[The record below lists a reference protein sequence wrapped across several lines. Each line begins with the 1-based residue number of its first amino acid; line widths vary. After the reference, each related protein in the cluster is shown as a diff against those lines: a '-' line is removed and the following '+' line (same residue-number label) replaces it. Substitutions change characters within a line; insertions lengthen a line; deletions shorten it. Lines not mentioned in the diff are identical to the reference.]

1 MTDGTGGSVT
11 SVTVRIAGEEYVIRS
26 AVDPDYTRDCAR
38 EVDRRIRE
46 VREMTGL
53 AEAHKAPILVAL
65 ALTDEVSRLRA
76 ELEGVRKEV
85 SSRATNLLRR
95 MEVELDGSPSS
106 PPEDRVRVDSGE

>member
-1 MTDGTGGSVT
+1 MTSGTGGSVT

-26 AVDPDYTRDCAR
+26 AMDPEYTRECAR

-46 VREMTGL
+46 VRDMTGL

-65 ALTDEVSRLRA
+65 ALTDEVSRLRD

-85 SSRATNLLRR
+85 SSRATNLARR
-95 MEVELDGSPSS
+95 MESELDGSPAS
-106 PPEDRVRVDSGE
+106 PPEVDSGE